1 VTSDDLTRLVRQAIA
16 VVVPEADV
24 QALDPVVPIRDQLDM
39 DSMDFI
45 NFVAALD
52 ELTHVAVPEADYG
65 RLGTLESC
73 AAYLREQLARRRVSA
88 GPPPSRDG

>member
-1 VTSDDLTRLVRQAIA
+1 VTSDDLTPLVRQAIA

-73 AAYLREQLARRRVSA
+73 AAYLREQLAHRGVSA